1 MSNFISR
8 KKIRVNFVIAGTQKG
23 GTSVL
28 DQYLRSCP
36 EICMANSKELHFFDN
51 EKRFVNKKVDYSF
64 YHSCFS
70 PRESDRLFGESTP
83 VYMYWYP
90 APRRIWEYNSAMK
103 WILILRNPVER
114 AFSHW
119 NMERDRGREPLSFL
133 DAIMKER
140 ARCRDALPH
149 QHRAYSY
156 VDRGFYAEQ
165 IRRIWHY
172 FPVEQTLIL
181 RNEALRNEFRTSL
194 DKVCDF
200 LGVQRLINIEP
211 KVVHSR
217 PYVAQLT
224 ESERN
229 YLKDVYRFE
238 IRELERLLGWDCSQW
253 LNY

>member
-200 LGVQRLINIEP
+200 LGVQRLIHVEP

-217 PYVAQLT
+217 PYVAQLS

-229 YLKDVYRFE
+229 CLKAVYQFE
-238 IRELERLLGWDCSQW
+238 IKELERLLGWDCSQW
-253 LNY
+253 LND